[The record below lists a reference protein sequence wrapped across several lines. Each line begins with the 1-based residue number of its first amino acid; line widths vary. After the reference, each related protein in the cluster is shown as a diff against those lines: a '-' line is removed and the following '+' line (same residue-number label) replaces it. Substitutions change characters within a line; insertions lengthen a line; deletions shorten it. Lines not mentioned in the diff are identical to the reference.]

1 MKELT
6 FNIFAVSEAVV
17 FQDAHPRIYT
27 HKCLSHKA
35 VLIFPASP
43 YLEASKDTFGIQGDS
58 GIKQASCVCCEN
70 KEVRNAE
77 S

>member
-1 MKELT
+1 MKEQD
-6 FNIFAVSEAVV
+6 FNIFVVFEAVV
-17 FQDAHPRIYT
+17 FQDAHHRIYT